1 MIMKTL
7 TFRGG
12 IHPPE
17 NKGLTEGK
25 PIVNAKIPIKVVI
38 PLSQHTGAP
47 CKAIV
52 TIGQEVKKGQMIG
65 EPGGFVSSPV
75 HSSIS
80 GRVIAIGNFPHPTG
94 KDFPSIVIEGDNKD
108 EWFEGIKEN
117 PDYLSL
123 SGDELKKAVMD
134 AGIVGLG
141 GAAFPTH
148 VKLAPPKEKKI
159 EAVILNGAECEP
171 FLTSDHRLMLER
183 SKDILEGLKII
194 MKILGVSRG
203 YIGIEDN
210 KPDAI
215 ERMRSVTSGEPNIE
229 VVPLKVK
236 YPQGAEKQLIKA
248 IFGREVPPGG
258 LPMDVG
264 LVVQNVGTA
273 TAIFDACRYG
283 KPLIERVVTV
293 TGRGINEPN
302 NLRVRLGTPFSQL
315 LEECGGFK
323 DGPGK
328 VIAGGPMMGI
338 AQTSTE
344 VPVIKGT
351 SGILVLTRLEAVK
364 SEYLPCFRCGR
375 CIDACP
381 MGLQPSILSILIE
394 KGRYDEAKEN
404 NLLDCFEC
412 GSCAYV
418 CPAKR
423 PMVQFMKLA
432 KLFVLAKK
440 G

>member
-1 MIMKTL
+1 MGML
-7 TFRGG
+7 TFSGG

-17 NKGLTEGK
+17 NKELTEGK
-25 PIVNAKIPIKVVI
+25 PIVDAMIPGKIII
-38 PLSQHTGAP
+38 PLSQHIGAP

-52 TIGQEVKKGQMIG
+52 TIGQEVKKGQPLG
-65 EPGGFVSSPV
+65 ESGGFVSSPV

-80 GRVIAIGNFPHPTG
+80 GKVIAIGNFPHPSG

-123 SGDELKKAVMD
+123 GSDDLKRLVME

-148 VKLAPPKEKKI
+148 VKLSPPKEKKI
-159 EAVILNGAECEP
+159 DTVILNGAECEP
-171 FLTSDHRLMLER
+171 YLTSDHRLMLEKA
-183 SKDILEGLKII
+183 KDIIEGLKIV
-194 MKILGVSRG
+194 MKILGVSKG
-203 YIGIEDN
+203 YIGIEQN

-215 ERMRSVTSGEPNIE
+215 EKMKEVSRGEANIE
-229 VVPLKVK
+229 VIDLKVK

-248 IFGREVPPGG
+248 ILDREVPAGG

-264 LVVQNVGTA
+264 VVVQNVGTA
-273 TAIFDACRYG
+273 KAIYDACRYG
-283 KPLIERVVTV
+283 RPLIERVVTV
-293 TGRGINEPN
+293 TGRGLNRPS
-302 NLRVRLGTPFSQL
+302 NLRARIGTQFSQIL
-315 LEECGGFK
+315 YECGGFK
-323 DGPGK
+323 EGHVK

-338 AQTSTE
+338 AQTSTD

-351 SGILVLTRLEAVK
+351 SGILVLTSKEAEK

-375 CIDACP
+375 CIEACP
-381 MGLQPSILSILIE
+381 MKLQPSILSILIE
-394 KGRYDEAKEN
+394 KGKYREAKEN

>member
-1 MIMKTL
+1 MMETL
-7 TFRGG
+7 TFKGG

-17 NKGLTEGK
+17 NKELTEGK
-25 PIVNAKIPIKVVI
+25 PIVNAMIPKRVTI
-38 PLSQHTGAP
+38 PLSQHTGAS
-47 CKAIV
+47 CKVIV
-52 TIGQEVKKGQMIG
+52 AIGQEIKKGQMIG

-80 GRVIAIGNFPHPTG
+80 GKVIAIGNFPHPSG
-94 KDFPSIVIEGDNKD
+94 KDSPSIVIEGNGKD

-123 SGDELKKAVMD
+123 SSDELRKAVMD
-134 AGIVGLG
+134 GGIVGLG

-148 VKLAPPKEKKI
+148 VKLSPPKEKRI
-159 EAVILNGAECEP
+159 DTVILNGAECEP
-171 FLTSDHRLMLER
+171 YLTSDHMLMLER
-183 SKDILEGLKII
+183 TKDIIEGLKII
-194 MKILGVSRG
+194 MKILGVSKG
-203 YIGIEDN
+203 YVGIEGN

-215 ERMRSVTSGEPNIE
+215 KRMKDIASGETNIGI
-229 VVPLKVK
+229 VSLKVK

-248 IFGREVPPGG
+248 ILKREVPSGG

-264 LVVQNVGTA
+264 VVVQNVGTA
-273 TAIFDACRYG
+273 VAIYDACRYG
-283 KPLIERVVTV
+283 RPLIERVVTV
-293 TGRGINEPN
+293 TGRGVNEPK
-302 NLRVRLGTPFSQL
+302 NLRVRIGTPFSQL

-323 DGPGK
+323 NVPGK
-328 VIAGGPMMGI
+328 IIAGGPMMGI
-338 AQTSTE
+338 AQTNIE

-351 SGILVLTRLEAVK
+351 SGILVLTTQEAEK
-364 SEYLPCFRCGR
+364 AEYLPCFRCGR
-375 CIDACP
+375 CIEACP
-381 MGLQPSILSILIE
+381 MNLQPSILSILIE
-394 KGRYDEAKEN
+394 RGRYDEAKEN

>member
-1 MIMKTL
+1 ML
-7 TFRGG
+7 NFRGG

-17 NKGLTEGK
+17 NKWLTEGK
-25 PIVNAKIPIKVVI
+25 PTVDAKLPKKVVI

-52 TIGQEVKKGQMIG
+52 AVEQEVKKGQRIG
-65 EPGGFVSSPV
+65 EPEGYVSSPV

-80 GRVIAIGNFPHPTG
+80 GKVISIGNFPHPSG
-94 KDFPSIVIEGDNKD
+94 KDSPSVVIESDERD

-123 SGDELKKAVMD
+123 NIDELRKIVME

-148 VKLAPPKEKKI
+148 VKLSPPKEKKI
-159 EAVILNGAECEP
+159 ETVIINGAECEP
-171 FLTSDHRLMLER
+171 YLTSDHRIMVER
-183 SKDILEGLKII
+183 PGDIIEGLKII
-194 MKILGVSRG
+194 MKTLGVYRG
-203 YIGIEDN
+203 YVGIEDN

-215 ERMRSVTSGEPNIE
+215 GKLNEVASAEPNIGI
-229 VVPLKVK
+229 VALKVK

-248 IFGREVPPGG
+248 ILGSEVPSGG

-264 LVVQNVGTA
+264 VVVQNVGTA
-273 TAIFDACRYG
+273 VAIYDACRYG
-283 KPLIERVVTV
+283 RPLIERVVTV
-293 TGRGINEPN
+293 TGKGVKEPK
-302 NLRVRLGTPFSQL
+302 NLRVRIGTLFTHL
-315 LEECGGFK
+315 LDECGGFRN
-323 DGPGK
+323 GPGK
-328 VIAGGPMMGI
+328 IIAGGPMMGI
-338 AQTSTE
+338 AQSSTE
-344 VPVIKGT
+344 IPVIKGT
-351 SGILVLTRLEAVK
+351 SGIVVLTRKETERV
-364 SEYLPCFRCGR
+364 EYRPCFRCGR
-375 CIDACP
+375 CIEACP

-394 KGRYDEAKEN
+394 KSRYQEAKEN
-404 NLLDCFEC
+404 HLFDCFEC

-423 PMVQFMKLA
+423 PMVQFMKLG
-432 KLFVLAKK
+432 KLFVLARK

>member
-1 MIMKTL
+1 MLGFK
-7 TFRGG
+7 GG

-17 NKGLTEGK
+17 NKWLTAAK
-25 PIVNAKIPIKVVI
+25 PIVDAKLPEKVVI

-47 CKAIV
+47 CRAIV
-52 TIGQEVKKGQMIG
+52 TIGQEVKKGQIIG
-65 EPGGFVSSPV
+65 DPDGYVSSPV

-80 GRVIAIGNFPHPTG
+80 GRVISIGNHPHPSG
-94 KDFPSIVIEGDNKD
+94 KDSLSVVIEGDGKD

-123 SGDELKKAVMD
+123 SNDEIKKIVMK

-141 GAAFPTH
+141 GATFPTH
-148 VKLAPPKEKKI
+148 VKLSPPKEKKI
-159 EAVILNGAECEP
+159 ETVIINGAECEP
-171 FLTSDHRLMLER
+171 YLTSDHRIMLER
-183 SKDILEGLKII
+183 SRDVLEGLKII
-194 MKILGVSRG
+194 MKVLGVSKG
-203 YIGIEDN
+203 YIGIENN

-215 ERMRSVTSGEPNIE
+215 EKMKEVSSAEHNIE
-229 VVPLKVK
+229 VVGLDVK

-248 IFGREVPPGG
+248 ILGREVPPGG

-264 LVVQNVGTA
+264 VVVQNVSTA
-273 TAIFDACRYG
+273 VAIFDACRYG
-283 KPLIERVVTV
+283 RPLIERIVTV
-293 TGRGINEPN
+293 TGKGVKDPK
-302 NLRVRLGTPFSQL
+302 NLRVKIGTLFTQL
-315 LEECGGFK
+315 LEECGGYK
-323 DGPGK
+323 NDPGK
-328 VIAGGPMMGI
+328 IIAGGPMMGI
-338 AQTSTE
+338 AQSTTE

-351 SGILVLTRLEAVK
+351 SGIVVLTRKEIERV
-364 SEYLPCFRCGR
+364 EYRACFRCGR
-375 CIDACP
+375 CIEACP

-394 KGRYDEAKEN
+394 KGRYQEAKEN

-423 PMVQFMKLA
+423 PMVQFMKIG
-432 KLFVLAKK
+432 KLFVSAKK

>member
-1 MIMKTL
+1 ML
-7 TFRGG
+7 NFRGG

-17 NKGLTEGK
+17 NKWFTEEK
-25 PIVNAKIPIKVVI
+25 PIVDAKLPKKVVI
-38 PLSQHTGAP
+38 PLSQHTGTP

-52 TIGQEVKKGQMIG
+52 TIGQDVKKGQRIG
-65 EPGGFVSSPV
+65 EPNGYVSSPV

-80 GRVIAIGNFPHPTG
+80 GKVISIGNFPHPSG
-94 KDFPSIVIEGDNKD
+94 KDSPSVVIEGDDRD
-108 EWFEGIKEN
+108 EWSEGIKER

-123 SGDELKKAVMD
+123 GNDELRKIVME

-148 VKLAPPKEKKI
+148 IKLSPPKEKKI
-159 EAVILNGAECEP
+159 ETVILNGAECEP
-171 FLTSDHRLMLER
+171 YLTSDHRIMVER
-183 SKDILEGLKII
+183 PNDVFEGLKII
-194 MKILGVSRG
+194 MKILDVTKG

-215 ERMRSVTSGEPNIE
+215 ETMKEIASSEPGIE
-229 VVPLKVK
+229 VVALKVK

-248 IFGREVPPGG
+248 ILDGEVPSGG

-264 LVVQNVGTA
+264 VVVQNVGTA
-273 TAIFDACRYG
+273 VAVYDACRYG
-283 KPLIERVVTV
+283 KPLIERIITV
-293 TGRGINEPN
+293 TGRGVNEPK
-302 NLRVRLGTPFSQL
+302 NLRVRIGTPFSDL
-315 LEECGGFK
+315 LAECGGFRN
-323 DGPGK
+323 DPGK

-338 AQTSTE
+338 AQTTTE
-344 VPVIKGT
+344 IPVIKAT
-351 SGILVLTRLEAVK
+351 SGIVVLTRKETEQV
-364 SEYLPCFRCGR
+364 EYCPCFRCGR

-394 KGRYDEAKEN
+394 RGRYQEAKEN
-404 NLLDCFEC
+404 NLFDCFEC

-423 PMVQFMKLA
+423 PMVQFMKLG
-432 KLFVLAKK
+432 KLFLSPKK